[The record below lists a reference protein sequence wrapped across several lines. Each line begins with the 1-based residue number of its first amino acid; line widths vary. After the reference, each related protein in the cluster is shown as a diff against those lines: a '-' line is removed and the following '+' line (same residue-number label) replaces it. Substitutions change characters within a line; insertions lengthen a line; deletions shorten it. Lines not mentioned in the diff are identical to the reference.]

1 MSETPAPQNAHFPVD
16 TEHSPCAN
24 PSYRYLSLAGRMLD
38 REHIVTL
45 IDHRSRQL
53 APGIEVVFTHERLPS
68 FLVQGNDEQET
79 LLTWYLQAL
88 PQPPRPFLQ
97 FGAHLLARACICEV
111 IESSIEGDTTL
122 LLRYLSLPDPLMGNA
137 ESSIQ
142 TLELHGQS
150 ADAVRHWLSTQTEV
164 IVPLQPV
171 ASRPS
176 IALDNTQDTPCC
188 PHCESW
194 LTPLWNNNPEH
205 TLTLVCLLCH
215 YTDGP
220 FTRGDMA
227 SDTTSSKKG

>member
-1 MSETPAPQNAHFPVD
+1 MPPSTH
-16 TEHSPCAN
+16 TR
-24 PSYRYLSLAGRMLD
+24 PSYRYLSLGGRILD

-79 LLTWYLQAL
+79 LLTWYLNAL
-88 PQPPRPFLQ
+88 PQAPRPFLQ

-111 IESSIEGDTTL
+111 IESSI
-122 LLRYLSLPDPLMGNA
+122 RYFSLPDPLMGNA

-142 TLELHGQS
+142 TLELHEQS
-150 ADAVRHWLSTQTEV
+150 ADAVRQWLSTQTEV

-171 ASRPS
+171 ACAPS
-176 IALDNTQDTPCC
+176 ITLDAAQDTPMC

-194 LTPLWNNNPEH
+194 LTPLWNTTTR
-205 TLTLVCLLCH
+205 TLTLVCLLCR

-220 FTRGDMA
+220 FLCTKQGEHT
-227 SDTTSSKKG
+227 SDNN

>member
-1 MSETPAPQNAHFPVD
+1 MSETPAPQHAHFPVD
-16 TEHSPCAN
+16 TGHAPHTNS
-24 PSYRYLSLAGRMLD
+24 SYRYLSLGGRILD

-88 PQPPRPFLQ
+88 PQPPRPFLRL
-97 FGAHLLARACICEV
+97 GAHLLARAYICEV
-111 IESSIEGDTTL
+111 VESSIEGDTTL
-122 LLRYLSLPDPLMGNA
+122 LLRYLSLPDPLMGDA

-150 ADAVRHWLSTQTEV
+150 TNAVRQWLSTQTEV
-164 IVPLQPV
+164 IVPQHPV
-171 ASRPS
+171 ACAPS
-176 IALDNTQDTPCC
+176 IAQDAAQNTPTC

-194 LTPLWNNNPEH
+194 LTPLWNTTTR

-220 FTRGDMA
+220 FLRMKQRSIT
-227 SDTTSSKKG
+227 SDNNN